1 MDDGDIDVNQSDNLI
16 LLFDVLLMDKKEELK

>member
-16 LLFDVLLMDKKEELK
+16 LLFDVLLMDKKEKLK